1 VKYTTVAL
9 WILPSFTGWY
19 FALVGS
25 RVSEPEIKFVLLIL
39 ILLGGLAT
47 LARSKAVLPAYLIG
61 LVLARQ
67 FLGNRVLMHRMR
79 AIAFS
84 ILTPFYFIKA
94 GSFVSLKLLVA
105 GRAGGCGLA
114 EKTSPSSR
122 APILQSRSCPI
133 QACRE

>member
-1 VKYTTVAL
+1 MTPAGTLVGQEFFVFTLARPVKYTTVAL

-47 LARSKAVLPAYLIG
+47 LARSEAVLPAYLIG

-84 ILTPFYFIKA
+84 ILTPFYFIKT
-94 GSFVSLKLLVA
+94 GSFVS
-105 GRAGGCGLA
+105 
-114 EKTSPSSR
+114 
-122 APILQSRSCPI
+122 
-133 QACRE
+133 